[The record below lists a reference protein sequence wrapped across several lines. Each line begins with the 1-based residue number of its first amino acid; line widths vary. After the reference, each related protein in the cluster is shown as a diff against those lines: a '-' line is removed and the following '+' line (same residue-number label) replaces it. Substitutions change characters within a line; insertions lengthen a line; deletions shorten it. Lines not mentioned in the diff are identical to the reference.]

1 MTTIEQ
7 AIVLAAGEGSRLA
20 PFTAHRPKPLLPF
33 LNVPLL
39 THTLHG
45 LARGGV
51 RRVALNAFHLADQMT
66 VYAESNPVP
75 DLDLHVEVEETLLG
89 TGGGLVNLQNW
100 LEEGPFLVTTADI
113 ISNINLDALCLRHK
127 ECKAQAT
134 MTLVPDADTEAFG
147 AIEIDEEGMIVDIVS
162 LLEHSGI
169 AQAVNGSMHLLEPI
183 FLNHLPQD
191 GPSCLVRDG
200 YIPALKSEATVA
212 AYLHDAPWAELGT
225 PEGVLSAQRD
235 ALSGRLP
242 IHPEILAMGG
252 EATETNSIVHPTA
265 QVDPAAR
272 LLRTTV
278 GAGSV
283 IEAGAH
289 LTDVVVLPGGHAEA
303 GVNLQGAL
311 LDTHREITDLQ
322 SAPA

>member
-1 MTTIEQ
+1 MRLLLI
-7 AIVLAAGEGSRLA
+7 AFVLATLSSPAYAQLA
-20 PFTAHRPKPLLPF
+20 VPTDAASPL
-33 LNVPLL
+33 
-39 THTLHG
+39 
-45 LARGGV
+45 
-51 RRVALNAFHLADQMT
+51 
-66 VYAESNPVP
+66 
-75 DLDLHVEVEETLLG
+75 
-89 TGGGLVNLQNW
+89 
-100 LEEGPFLVTTADI
+100 
-113 ISNINLDALCLRHK
+113 
-127 ECKAQAT
+127 
-134 MTLVPDADTEAFG
+134 
-147 AIEIDEEGMIVDIVS
+147 
-162 LLEHSGI
+162 
-169 AQAVNGSMHLLEPI
+169 
-183 FLNHLPQD
+183 
-191 GPSCLVRDG
+191 
-200 YIPALKSEATVA
+200 EATVA

-283 IEAGAH
+283 VEAGAH